1 MANIKILPDIYPVTN
16 FVKKIAIFNCIT
28 VLVFIRLSRNSC
40 QPMITQILEVDCT
53 DNTDD
58 AFNLCNRF
66 FNRCNQGRHF
76 CDALSFLF
84 ETLVLFK
91 LFLNFLFC
99 ILMIF

>member
-1 MANIKILPDIYPVTN
+1 MANIKILPDIYPVRN
-16 FVKKIAIFNCIT
+16 LVKKIAIFNCIT

-40 QPMITQILEVDCT
+40 QPMITQILEVDYT

-76 CDALSFLF
+76 CDAL
-84 ETLVLFK
+84 LVF
-91 LFLNFLFC
+91 
-99 ILMIF
+99 IS